1 MSLHES
7 KPFLPALG
15 QQATHIFAPLQR
27 ELDRVLSEFGRGLG
41 VAEVFSAP
49 SLDFSETAE
58 GVELKLDVPG
68 YDEDELSV
76 TLDDD
81 TLTIRGEKASETQ
94 EGDKTYRVF
103 ERRSGAFARR
113 VTLPRTID
121 GDKFNATLKNGVLTI
136 TAPKIAS
143 APGRNIAIQTAKAVP
158 AA

>member
-1 MSLHES
+1 MSLHEN
-7 KPFLPALG
+7 KPFLPALS
-15 QQATHIFAPLQR
+15 QQANHIFAPLQR
-27 ELDRVLSEFGRGLG
+27 ELDRVFSEFGRGLG

-68 YDEDELSV
+68 YDEHELSV

-94 EGDKTYRVF
+94 GDDKTYRVF
-103 ERRSGAFARR
+103 ERRSGAFTRQ
-113 VTLPRTID
+113 VTLPRTVD
-121 GDKFNATLKNGVLTI
+121 GDKFSATLKNGVLTI

-143 APGRNIAIQTAKAVP
+143 ATGRNIVIQTPKADP
-158 AA
+158 GA